1 MNGTDTRFLFAG
13 QATSLL
19 TMARAHGESPTG
31 SEVDG
36 AESLNGSLELSGDGL
51 VLDQD
56 ILDATSSLAIS
67 NDVDGGGINPPA
79 PEASLV
85 RMVDLSGLS
94 PAPSLDARDRLI
106 STTLTVDLSRIRL
119 LGLPAATLASANLI
133 LHPEGTSLGL
143 NLSLGTERETPVAE
157 RGVAVG
163 GSLSPGIGFLV
174 SGGYRRSSSGSVSA
188 TPRVSGGTLLSMI
201 NQRSVVD
208 VNENLQ
214 AGNLRMRVPHSGEL
228 SEVSAETDDENA
240 CKRDSE
246 RQTATKGGASSAS
259 QVKKV
264 KTPAQL
270 ASKAAKRRRR
280 RDRQLA
286 SKAASKEAAALAL
299 PLENL
304 EVTDGARP
312 TAPNGGDR
320 KRTSVASGPPAKK
333 SKLESSQAARDMAG
347 WIAGES
353 DFSQFS
359 EEAKHSPIHR
369 NTLWFPCGT
378 SP

>member
-1 MNGTDTRFLFAG
+1 
-13 QATSLL
+13 
-19 TMARAHGESPTG
+19 MARAHGESPTG

-163 GSLSPGIGFLV
+163 GSLSH
-174 SGGYRRSSSGSVSA
+174 GY
-188 TPRVSGGTLLSMI
+188 
-201 NQRSVVD
+201 
-208 VNENLQ
+208 
-214 AGNLRMRVPHSGEL
+214 
-228 SEVSAETDDENA
+228 
-240 CKRDSE
+240 
-246 RQTATKGGASSAS
+246 
-259 QVKKV
+259 QV
-264 KTPAQL
+264 
-270 ASKAAKRRRR
+270 
-280 RDRQLA
+280 
-286 SKAASKEAAALAL
+286 ALFC
-299 PLENL
+299 
-304 EVTDGARP
+304 
-312 TAPNGGDR
+312 
-320 KRTSVASGPPAKK
+320 
-333 SKLESSQAARDMAG
+333 Q
-347 WIAGES
+347 
-353 DFSQFS
+353 
-359 EEAKHSPIHR
+359 
-369 NTLWFPCGT
+369 
-378 SP
+378 